1 MFSLFASQNTKMRRS
16 AKQWLELAAKVY
28 HYRRDRLSTDELG
41 RLMTHS
47 AALRQLLRE
56 KGGDPMR
63 LKLAIEALESVLRE
77 LGGTHYPKTSLVEN
91 VEFFLV
97 AAIVILGFRAF
108 FVQPF
113 KIPTNS
119 MWPSYYGMTVDNF
132 TSASDVPGGLSRLWR
147 TATLGAQRRE
157 VIAPR
162 TGEVSADFFVS
173 AGGNDLELA
182 YSLKPARSWFILPTT
197 VREYTFY
204 VDGEPVRIQVPQDLQ
219 GVDKA
224 MRETLFGGDSGFAE
238 HLRALQRDRAK
249 IERHWLEVY
258 PGVSRAAEVLRVP
271 LGRSVARGERVL
283 SFDILTG
290 DQLLAD
296 RVSYHFV
303 RPKVGQGFVFRT
315 RQIDSPVMKD
325 RSGHQL
331 DQYYIKRLT
340 GLPGDTLEIKD
351 YRLYRN
357 GEPITG
363 AAAFEKNAQRIDG
376 YVGYRNSQALSK
388 GKTMT
393 VPPGSFMAL
402 GDNSANSQDSRY
414 WGYVPAT
421 EVIGRPIFIY
431 YPFTRRTGL
440 AR

>member
-1 MFSLFASQNTKMRRS
+1 MFSLFASRNQKMRRS

-28 HYRRDRLSTDELG
+28 HYRRDRLSADELCS
-41 RLMTHS
+41 LQSHTV
-47 AALRQLLRE
+47 ALRQLLRE
-56 KGGDPMR
+56 RGEPMK
-63 LKLAIEALESVLRE
+63 LKLAIDAIEAVLRQ

-108 FVQPF
+108 FIQPF

-119 MWPSYYGMTVDNF
+119 MWPSYYGMTIDNF
-132 TSASDVPGGLSRLWR
+132 ETADEAPSGAGRLWR
-147 TATLGAQRRE
+147 LLSLGAQRRE
-157 VIAPR
+157 IVAPR
-162 TGEVSADFFVS
+162 SGELSADFFVS

-182 YSLKPARSWFILPTT
+182 YTFKQGRSWFVLPTT

-204 VDGEPVRIQVPQDLQ
+204 VDGVPVRIQVPQDLQ

-224 MRETLFGGDSGFAE
+224 MRDTLFGGDTGFAE
-238 HLRALQRDRAK
+238 HLRALQRDRTR
-249 IERHWLEVY
+249 IERHFLEVY

-271 LGRSVARGERVL
+271 LGRNLAKGQAVL
-283 SFDILTG
+283 RFDILTG
-290 DQLLAD
+290 DQLLVD
-296 RVSYHFV
+296 RMSYHFV
-303 RPKVGQGFVFRT
+303 RPQVGQGFVFRT
-315 RQIDSPVMKD
+315 RRIDSPVMKD
-325 RSGHQL
+325 RNGHQI

-340 GLPGDTLEIKD
+340 GLSGDTLEIKD
-351 YRLYRN
+351 YTLYRN
-357 GEPITG
+357 GAPITG
-363 AAAFEKNAQRIDG
+363 AAAFEKNARREAD
-376 YVGYRNSQALSK
+376 YVGYRNAQALSL

-393 VPPGSFMAL
+393 VPQDAYMAL

-421 EVIGRPIFIY
+421 EVVGRPIIIY
-431 YPFTRRTGL
+431 YPFTHRTGI